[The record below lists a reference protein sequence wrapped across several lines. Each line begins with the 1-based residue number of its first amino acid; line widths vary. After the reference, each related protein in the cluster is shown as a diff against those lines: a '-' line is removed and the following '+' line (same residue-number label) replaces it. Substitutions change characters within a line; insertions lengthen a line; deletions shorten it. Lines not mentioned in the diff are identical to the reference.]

1 MLNFWD
7 ATWALDE
14 RLCACDVYFAEYLE
28 QKGVK
33 GASIFHFG
41 TGSHHILAL
50 RNAQSGANNAIL
62 GITASPGEYEAYI
75 KLLIENPRLG
85 ATYKAYFGDIYQL
98 DPRLL
103 PKFDYVTNFH
113 ACEFRT
119 EKNDAYG
126 ALTDLEMTLV
136 LADSIKPGGEMHF
149 YTGSDGYKKT
159 LAVIDSLM
167 AQRGFTETGAYKTLR
182 ILTKPR

>member
-7 ATWALDE
+7 ATWGLDE
-14 RLCACDVYFAEYLE
+14 RLCPCDTHFADFLDEH
-28 QKGVK
+28 GVK

-41 TGSHHILAL
+41 TGSHHIVAL
-50 RNAQSGANNAIL
+50 RSAESGSNNAIL
-62 GITASPGEYEAYI
+62 GITASPGEYDAYI
-75 KLLIENPRLG
+75 KLLIEKPRLG

-103 PKFDYVTNFH
+103 PALDYVTNFH

-136 LADSIKPGGEMHF
+136 LADAIKPGGEMHF
-149 YTGSDGYKKT
+149 YTGSDGYKKA
-159 LAVIDSLM
+159 LAVIDGLKAARPFVEAGS
-167 AQRGFTETGAYKTLR
+167 YKTLR
-182 ILTKPR
+182 RLKKQA

>member
-28 QKGVK
+28 QKSVK